1 MAKFGLFGSPIS
13 HSKSPALFSAGYG
26 DSLHTYSLFETAT
39 ADEAIEL
46 FRSSDILGANVT
58 SPFKDKVMEYVTL
71 PDRISSLLGSA
82 NVLIKDYSGADGK
95 LQIRSYNTD
104 YYGVKNT
111 IGEFLSKKELL
122 PEALQSKGISK
133 VAVVGAGGAGKAA
146 ALAMCDAGY
155 RVFLVNRSAGKV
167 ADFAE
172 LAGAEYVPL
181 QESAEVLAQA
191 DIIIYSLSFL
201 APQLEGLDLSGKI
214 IFEANY
220 ANASLSPEKGV
231 SSALYID
238 GRYWLFHQAVP
249 AFELFTGCTPNVLE
263 MRKVMGI
270 E

>member
-1 MAKFGLFGSPIS
+1 MARFGLFGSPIS

-26 DSLHTYSLFETAT
+26 DSHHTYSLFETAT
-39 ADEAIEL
+39 AEQAID
-46 FRSSDILGANVT
+46 FFKNSDILGANVT
-58 SPFKDKVMEYVTL
+58 SPFKDKVMEHVTH
-71 PDRISSLLGSA
+71 PDRISSILGSA
-82 NVLIKDYSGADGK
+82 NVLIKGGVDSSGN
-95 LQIRSYNTD
+95 LEIRSYNTD
-104 YYGVKNT
+104 YYGVRNT
-111 IGEFLSKKELL
+111 IAEFLSKKELL

-249 AFELFTGCTPNVLE
+249 AFELFTGCTPNILE